1 MPAGR
6 DGQGGV
12 DAPCSVNTT
21 PPSAAAG
28 ASETSY
34 DRLFLPYRR
43 QVESES
49 LSTPTKWISIPRRKS
64 DAGWSSQGLLGIRSD
79 RWVSW
84 RDEEARSAARLA
96 GVHLVRLHNI
106 KEI

>member
-12 DAPCSVNTT
+12 DAPCGVNTT

-43 QVESES
+43 LVESES

-64 DAGWSSQGLLGIRSD
+64 DARMEFTRTTCYPLGSLGFL
-79 RWVSW
+79 
-84 RDEEARSAARLA
+84 E
-96 GVHLVRLHNI
+96 G
-106 KEI
+106 